1 MFNMSTGQISYAHFL
16 FSSCKIL
23 SCIWSNLYMDLWT
36 PPIVAIIGVKYFLL
50 IVDDY
55 KRFIWIYFLNVKSQV
70 ESVFQLFMNIV
81 ERQFSVSIKDV
92 QTDGGEKFQLL
103 TNKWQS
109 HGLFHWVTGPHTS
122 EQNGIMKCRHQRV
135 VKKGLSFLLYASIR
149 CGCMLLRHMYSP
161 LIDCFLKFCTN

>member
-1 MFNMSTGQISYAHFL
+1 
-16 FSSCKIL
+16 
-23 SCIWSNLYMDLWT
+23 MDLWT

-109 HGLFHWVTGPHTS
+109 HGLFH
-122 EQNGIMKCRHQRV
+122 
-135 VKKGLSFLLYASIR
+135 
-149 CGCMLLRHMYSP
+149 
-161 LIDCFLKFCTN
+161 